1 MSKKFVIYQGSGGLI
16 HMLGG
21 LVYTIDWCRKYK
33 HHLIIDVKNHAFYKH
48 KISDFFNIINFTDY
62 SETYDIIP
70 NNITHFSRIPLEY
83 IMNNNAELTTG
94 YYLQNINVGKSLEND
109 NSVIKIYVGHGGN
122 DRNNIVKYIKVKP
135 EIIDIIQQN
144 RLFKSII
151 IPLES
156 DTLTIP
162 RLTEKYIGVHFRN
175 TDRVN
180 NINEYINKINKYS
193 NQTIYIATDDCTAFD
208 RFTNANKDNTLIQF
222 TKPYNA
228 GGKPIHMNDPNKYEL
243 VMNILIDMYILL
255 KADIFISSPSSLVSK
270 LVEHMRNNTNIYE
283 LC

>member
-21 LVYTIDWCRKYK
+21 LVYTIDWCRIYK

-70 NNITHFSRIPLEY
+70 KNITHFSRIPLEY

-94 YYLQNINVGKSLEND
+94 YYLKNINVGKSLEND

-122 DRNNIVKYIKVKP
+122 DRNNIVKYIRVKP
-135 EIIDIIQQN
+135 DIIDIIKQN
-144 RLFKSII
+144 RLS
-151 IPLES
+151 
-156 DTLTIP
+156 
-162 RLTEKYIGVHFRN
+162 EKYIGVHFRN

-193 NQTIYIATDDCTAFD
+193 KQTIYIATDDCTAFD
-208 RFTNANKDNTLIQF
+208 RFTNSNKDNTLIQF

-228 GGKPIHMNDPNKYEL
+228 DGKPIHMNDPNKYEL
-243 VMNILIDMYILL
+243 VMNILIDMYILV
-255 KADIFISSPSSLVSK
+255 KAETFISSPSSLVSK

-283 LC
+283 L